1 LLRLKLSYIKIML
14 FMSIIK
20 KIVYLVLV
28 SFIFVQCTEENQ
40 YLIEKG
46 KVGYLTKET
55 TVLELSS
62 IFKKD
67 SIVSNLALNNPDNKD
82 KLFSLDNDEYEIFSV
97 KGGKLLE
104 IAPTNQNDSLSKIK
118 SIQIF
123 DRNYKTDKGISLQS
137 TFKDINE
144 HYMVNKVETT
154 LTSATL
160 FIDELNATISID
172 KKELGLNSFSREE
185 VTIDQIPDIA
195 KIKYFTIWFN

>member
-1 LLRLKLSYIKIML
+1 
-14 FMSIIK
+14 MSISVLKNILS
-20 KIVYLVLV
+20 ILLV
-28 SFIFVQCTEENQ
+28 SLLFVQCTKENR

-46 KVGYLTKET
+46 KVGYLSKET
-55 TVLELSS
+55 TVLELNT
-62 IFKKD
+62 IFESD
-67 SIVSNLALNNPDNKD
+67 SIVSNLPSNNSNNGE
-82 KLFSLDNDEYEIFSV
+82 KLFTVGDDEYEIFSI
-97 KGGKLLE
+97 KGEKLLQ
-104 IAPTNQNDSLSKIK
+104 ISPVAHNDSLSKIK

-144 HYMVNKVETT
+144 NYLVNKVETT

-172 KKELGLNSFSREE
+172 KKDLGLSSFSRDE
-185 VTIDQIPDIA
+185 VSIDQIPDIA